1 MRDIPAAHSGFAAI
15 SIMAA
20 MSFFMVDFAADELVD
35 DIGGRLL
42 NAAISDRVVFVVV
55 QPQLQPIVPAAKT
68 QAQLG
73 A

>member
-20 MSFFMVDFAADELVD
+20 MSFFMVNFAADELVD

-42 NAAISDRVVFVVV
+42 NAGISEVLVSVVV
-55 QPQLQPIVPAAKT
+55 
-68 QAQLG
+68 
-73 A
+73 